1 MIINFGSMG
10 NDFLVPSGMH
20 LPARGETIVSK
31 ESFVLTPGGG
41 KGMNQA
47 VAAARAGAKVK
58 MAGMVGRDGY
68 GDAVLDTLKKEGVD
82 ISLIKVSDKAKTGVA
97 FIFVSKDGSNSIIN
111 SAGANL
117 VAKESDIPDAFLN
130 KDAILMLQMEVD
142 HAENWK
148 LVKRARKNGAR
159 IVLNVAPA
167 DTVPAEVLKDLDYLI
182 VNEIEAQQIAK
193 VLKLELKG
201 GDYAALAKAIAE
213 SCDLSCIITL
223 GENGV
228 VAFSEGRSYKVLALA
243 LDKVVD
249 TTGAGDAFC
258 GGFTAS
264 IDKGYSFEE
273 SLQRGCVTGGLACTA
288 IGCQTAL
295 PMESEIDRYMAR
307 SAKRAAG

>member
-47 VAAARAGAKVK
+47 VAAARAGATVK

-68 GDAVLDTLKKEGVD
+68 GDAVLSTLKKEGVD

-97 FIFVSKDGSNSIIN
+97 FIFVGKDGSNSIIN
-111 SAGANL
+111 SAGVNL
-117 VAKESDIPDAFLN
+117 IAKEADIPDSMLG
-130 KDAILMLQMEVD
+130 KGTILMLQMEVD
-142 HAENWK
+142 HAENWN
-148 LVKRARKNGAR
+148 LIKRARKNGAR
-159 IVLNVAPA
+159 TVLNVAPA
-167 DTVPAEVLKDLDYLI
+167 DFVPPDALKDLDYLI
-182 VNEIEAQQIAK
+182 VNEVEAQQIAK
-193 VLKLELKG
+193 VLNLTLKG
-201 GDYAALAKAIAE
+201 SDYAGLAKAIAE

-223 GENGV
+223 GEKGV
-228 VAFSEGRSYKVLALA
+228 VAFSEGCSYAVPALA
-243 LDKVVD
+243 IDKVVD

-264 IDKGYSFEE
+264 IDKGYGFEE
-273 SLQRGCVTGGLACTA
+273 SLQRGCITGGLACTA

-295 PMESEIDRYMAR
+295 PMESEIDRYIAQTPR
-307 SAKRAAG
+307 RATG

>member
-31 ESFVLTPGGG
+31 EAFVLTPGGG

-47 VAAARAGAKVK
+47 VAAARAGATVK

-82 ISLIKVSDKAKTGVA
+82 TSLIKVSNTAKTGVA
-97 FIFVSKDGSNSIIN
+97 FIFVGKDGSNSIIN
-111 SAGANL
+111 AAGANL
-117 VAKESDIPDAFLN
+117 LAKEADIPDALLGN
-130 KDAILMLQMEVD
+130 GTILMIQMEVD

-148 LVKRARKNGAR
+148 LVRRARKNGAR
-159 IVLNVAPA
+159 TVLNVAPA
-167 DTVPAEVLKDLDYLI
+167 DFVPPEALKELDYLI

-193 VLKLELKG
+193 VLNIALKG
-201 GDYAALAKAIAE
+201 EDYAGLAKAIAE
-213 SCDLSCIITL
+213 NCGLSCIITL

-228 VAFSEGRSYKVLALA
+228 VAWSEGKAYAVPALELKA
-243 LDKVVD
+243 VVD

-258 GGFTAS
+258 GGFVAA
-264 IDKGYSFEE
+264 IDQGYAFGEA
-273 SLQRGCVTGGLACTA
+273 LQRGCITGGLACTA

-295 PMESEIDRYMAR
+295 PTEDEINRYMAEKP
-307 SAKRAAG
+307 KRAAG

>member
-1 MIINFGSMG
+1 MQKTAANPAPFETSVLGQLSTLDRFLPVWIGIAMVLGLGLGRLFPDL
-10 NDFLVPSGMH
+10 NDQLDRVLKFIERSKVHRLKP
-20 LPARGETIVSK
+20 GEKSIFDK
-31 ESFVLTPGGG
+31 L
-41 KGMNQA
+41 
-47 VAAARAGAKVK
+47 
-58 MAGMVGRDGY
+58 
-68 GDAVLDTLKKEGVD
+68 LDIE
-82 ISLIKVSDKAKTGVA
+82 I
-97 FIFVSKDGSNSIIN
+97 DGSNSIIN

-228 VAFSEGRSYKVLALA
+228 VAFSEGRSYKVPALE
-243 LDKVVD
+243 LEKVVD

-295 PMESEIDRYMAR
+295 PVESEIDRYMAR
-307 SAKRAAG
+307 SVKRAAG